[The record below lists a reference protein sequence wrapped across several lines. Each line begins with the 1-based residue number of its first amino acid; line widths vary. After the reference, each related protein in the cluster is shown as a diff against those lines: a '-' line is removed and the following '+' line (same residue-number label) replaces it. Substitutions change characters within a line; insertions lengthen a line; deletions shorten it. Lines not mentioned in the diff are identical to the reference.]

1 MRLYKPFLSFQLFH
15 AGERLQVLVLKASE
29 LELISSKRL
38 DDRKDI
44 QSVESTWL
52 ILRSE
57 LKACAI
63 PPLERNNKRRKMNT
77 HTHAPLQTHDVVL
90 TSIGRRIDVE
100 TASCVY
106 GEEIERKYCYI
117 HKKDRLLHFSL
128 LLLLLL
134 FLFGYFAAELCVT

>member
-1 MRLYKPFLSFQLFH
+1 MWLYKPFLSFQLFH
-15 AGERLQVLVLKASE
+15 AGERLQVLVLKASK

-44 QSVESTWL
+44 QSVESAWL

-63 PPLERNNKRRKMNT
+63 PPLERNNKRRKMK
-77 HTHAPLQTHDVVL
+77 THDVVL

-134 FLFGYFAAELCVT
+134 FLFGYFAAGLSVT